1 MTEHYD
7 MSKVHAASLKI
18 LKEIDRICR
27 KYKIRYALDAGTLIG
42 AVRHK
47 GFIPWDDDADVVF
60 LRSQY
65 EAFVKVAGRELPD
78 TMELLLPD
86 SYRDGRAFFDFTP
99 RIIYKNSRCHQDSP
113 EMNFYGGKLNHIWV
127 DLFILDK
134 LPASPAGA
142 AATRFV
148 HKAIY
153 GLAMGH
159 RPGLDFKKYSLIHK
173 IFVGGLAGV
182 GRFIPLRLIF
192 AMQRAAAL
200 KDRRSR
206 GTRWYYS
213 NYQPDYLYVTLE
225 GSWCEAVEDA
235 AFEDAQLMIPKGW
248 HEVLTEVYG
257 DYMKLPPVDK
267 RVPTHSSQQIEVWD
281 DEAREARA

>member
-182 GRFIPLRLIF
+182 GRFIPLRLIS

-257 DYMKLPPVDK
+257 DDMQLPTEEK
-267 RVPTHSSQQIEVWD
+267 RVPTHSSQQIEIW
-281 DEAREARA
+281 E

>member
-225 GSWCEAVEDA
+225 RQWSEDTVDLP
-235 AFEDAQLMIPKGW
+235 FEDTVLMCPSGW
-248 HEVLTEVYG
+248 HQVLTWVYG
-257 DYMKLPPVDK
+257 DYRQLPPEEK
-267 RVPTHSSQQIEVWD
+267 RVPTHSTVEIQVFS
-281 DEAREARA
+281 DESPKS